1 MRRAFT
7 PLAASPRYRWLF
19 CRCDGAPMS
28 EKHFFSLLNEL
39 WGDFQHP
46 NFLWEVFALA
56 LILAVSWWLSFMLRA
71 RERAHHKLGR
81 SALSAF
87 GIGSLKRMAFPLV
100 ALVFVLILRKV
111 LRSMQWDH
119 LSLLDLAVPLLVS
132 WALVRILVY
141 VLRCVFSD
149 GGFLTSFERWLTFA
163 IWVGVVLN
171 ITGLDD
177 SVIEMLE
184 QVNFRVG
191 KQTLDLW
198 M

>member
-1 MRRAFT
+1 
-7 PLAASPRYRWLF
+7 
-19 CRCDGAPMS
+19 MS
-28 EKHFFSLLNEL
+28 EKQMFALLHNL
-39 WGDFQHP
+39 WSDFQHP
-46 NFLWEVFALA
+46 NFLWEALALA

-71 RERAHHKLGR
+71 REHAYGRAGR

-87 GIGSLKRMAFPLV
+87 GVGSLKRMAFPVL
-100 ALVFVLILRKV
+100 AFVFVLILRKV
-111 LRSMQWDH
+111 LKSLQWEH